1 MIPVL
6 TEKNEENNLHLLFF
20 AIHLFSNPFTFERRL
35 NALLNLVKML
45 KGGAAASF
53 FLFSFLSFDLGKY
66 IVRSTI
72 TVYILEQ

>member
-1 MIPVL
+1 MKKIIS
-6 TEKNEENNLHLLFF
+6 TWHLPFF
-20 AIHLFSNPFTFERRL
+20 AIYLFSNPFTFERRL

-53 FLFSFLSFDLGKY
+53 FFLFFSFLSFDLGKY